1 MQLHYPFGTR
11 GNSMRFFQLA
21 ILLAAVS
28 VQAQQFQSP
37 VYYQVGATKS
47 LAQGSASADFNNDG
61 IPDIAVATTGGQLS
75 VLLGKGD
82 GTFQPPKVLKVAL
95 GAFGVA
101 AGDLNGDGKVDLVVS
116 VDAPISS
123 LSVYLGQGD
132 GTFTPK
138 AKYSAPPYL
147 HTPVLAD
154 FNGDGHLD
162 VAAND
167 LPGNHQGSVV
177 VWFGSGDGTLQS
189 PTKYHIPGGIP
200 LGVAVGDLNGD
211 GHPDLT
217 VADGA
222 TSNADVLLNN
232 GDGTFQPVVQYPIGG
247 GLAQCVTIADLN
259 ADGKPDLALGTTF
272 YQVDVLLNNGDGTF
286 GSPAEFSTAGDLPF
300 QIIATDLNLD
310 GKVDLAVAA
319 NEDQLLYGNGDGT
332 FGNPVALPI
341 GGISGNSM
349 VSADFNRDGAPD
361 LAQSTANKGVPAE
374 AVLINTQ

>member
-1 MQLHYPFGTR
+1 
-11 GNSMRFFQLA
+11 MRLILLA
-21 ILLAAVS
+21 ILFASLAVE
-28 VQAQQFQSP
+28 AQQFQSP
-37 VYYQVGATKS
+37 VYYQVGHSKS
-47 LAQGSASADFNNDG
+47 LAQGSVTADFNNDG
-61 IPDIAVATTGGQLS
+61 IADIAVASSAGQLS
-75 VLLGKGD
+75 VLLGNGD
-82 GTFQPPKVLKVAL
+82 GTFQPAKILSVP
-95 GAFGVA
+95 GGSFGVA
-101 AGDLNGDGKVDLVVS
+101 AGDLNADGKVDLVVS
-116 VDAPISS
+116 VDGPISN
-123 LSVYLGQGD
+123 LNVYLGKGD

-177 VWFGSGDGTLQS
+177 VWFGNGDGTLQS

-200 LGVAVGDLNGD
+200 LGVAAGDLNGD
-211 GHPDLT
+211 GHPDLA

-232 GDGTFQPVVQYPIGG
+232 GDGTFQPVVQYPIGR

-272 YQVDVLLNNGDGTF
+272 YQVDVLLNNGNGTF
-286 GSPAEFSTAGDLPF
+286 GSSAEFGTAGQLPV

-310 GKVDLAVAA
+310 GKVDLAVSA
-319 NEDQLLYGNGDGT
+319 DTVGQLLYGNGDGT
-332 FGNPVALPI
+332 FGNPVELPI
-341 GGISGNSM
+341 GAISGNSM
-349 VSADFNRDGAPD
+349 ISADFNRDGAPD
-361 LAQSTANKGVPAE
+361 LAQSTANKGVPSE